1 MLGWAIAFILAAVI
15 VGLLGV
21 AETANTFGVLTKV
34 LFWVFLV
41 GFLVSLAMHFR
52 SMRAHGNHR

>member
-1 MLGWAIAFILAAVI
+1 MLGWAIAFITAAVI

-21 AETANTFGVLTKV
+21 AETANTFGALTRV

-41 GFLVSLAMHFR
+41 GFLVSLAMHWKSLR
-52 SMRAHGNHR
+52 THGNHR